1 MEIITSIWSSIV
13 SILNESGLLQLFQGD
28 GWKNAIMIA
37 IACFLLYLAI
47 GRQFEPDENGAPIV
61 AAAYEGH
68 CNYQDSAQR
77 IYSDDKHTIQLSGKA
92 LLNGDICPALPAIA
106 DGEAVIFGEKRKIYR
121 GTKARNPDGSV
132 NYTQLDL
139 M

>member
-1 MEIITSIWSSIV
+1 MKYPSLVPDSVCKTPISLT
-13 SILNESGLLQLFQGD
+13 
-28 GWKNAIMIA
+28 
-37 IACFLLYLAI
+37 LYADEL
-47 GRQFEPDENGAPIV
+47 DENGAPIV